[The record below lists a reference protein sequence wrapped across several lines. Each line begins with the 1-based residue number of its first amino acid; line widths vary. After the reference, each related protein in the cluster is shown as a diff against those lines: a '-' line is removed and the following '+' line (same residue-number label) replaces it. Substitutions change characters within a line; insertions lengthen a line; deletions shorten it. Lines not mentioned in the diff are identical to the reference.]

1 MQVYAIMQQARNRI
15 FISRMVQHPNILCV
29 LGSVLTNVQGSNLHN
44 LLFCHSTKVIGESK
58 SKIGESKSK
67 IGLNYEHKRKEK

>member
-29 LGSVLTNVQGSNLHN
+29 LGSVLTKQKLVIFSNYVQGSNLHN
-44 LLFCHSTKVIGESK
+44 LLLCHSTKV
-58 SKIGESKSK
+58 
-67 IGLNYEHKRKEK
+67 YT